1 MTVLVHPLIAAI
13 PCLIIHWLIS
23 PGIRS
28 YLLVLKIPRKAQI
41 ITVSKMS
48 RADWRMDT
56 NVINC
61 FYWFHVVIE
70 FRTFFRVYASCF
82 VMRIRKTVKST
93 CRREKWE
100 PNKGNK
106 QAKKKR
112 QQNNERRR
120 NRKKPHVRLYKY
132 KCVMSGL
139 KVTSPGQMSCRYLIR
154 MDILEKKDSPLFPFS
169 PNFVLFAPI
178 SLTPPQRGL
187 CLVAYTGSS
196 QGIIYT
202 WTGGGG

>member
-1 MTVLVHPLIAAI
+1 MST
-13 PCLIIHWLIS
+13 
-23 PGIRS
+23 GKMRT
-28 YLLVLKIPRKAQI
+28 KQRKQ
-41 ITVSKMS
+41 TS
-48 RADWRMDT
+48 
-56 NVINC
+56 
-61 FYWFHVVIE
+61 E
-70 FRTFFRVYASCF
+70 
-82 VMRIRKTVKST
+82 
-93 CRREKWE
+93 
-100 PNKGNK
+100 
-106 QAKKKR
+106 KKR

-202 WTGGGG
+202 WTGGDKRGQRREDPAGTNDLSSREPFNMQTRDTEKRERDRVRIPAASLTARRS

>member
-106 QAKKKR
+106 QAKKKDNKTTKEEETGR
-112 QQNNERRR
+112 SLMFAYISINA
-120 NRKKPHVRLYKY
+120 
-132 KCVMSGL
+132 
-139 KVTSPGQMSCRYLIR
+139 SCRVWKWPAPVKCRVGIS
-154 MDILEKKDSPLFPFS
+154 LEWIYSKKKTLLFFRFLPISFFLPLFLSLP
-169 PNFVLFAPI
+169 PNVAFA
-178 SLTPPQRGL
+178 
-187 CLVAYTGSS
+187 
-196 QGIIYT
+196 
-202 WTGGGG
+202 